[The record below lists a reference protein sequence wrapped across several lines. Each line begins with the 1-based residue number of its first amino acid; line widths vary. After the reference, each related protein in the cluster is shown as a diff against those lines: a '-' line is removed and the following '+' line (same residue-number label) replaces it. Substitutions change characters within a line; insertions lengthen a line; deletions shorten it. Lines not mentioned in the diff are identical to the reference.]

1 MYWPLVLSLHCLCL
15 IVKLTVSLLCRPPQF
30 HLTCVGLNEAPKDD
44 WWCPDCRKLLP
55 ETAMKRS
62 ASQPG
67 DKKKK
72 KRRRIFS

>member
-1 MYWPLVLSLHCLCL
+1 
-15 IVKLTVSLLCRPPQF
+15 
-30 HLTCVGLNEAPKDD
+30 VGLTEAPRDD